1 MSLIYNCIALSTMIK
16 LGLTT
21 VVSTLTMVSVVA
33 AASAST
39 VTFGPATGFSTT
51 INEPQV
57 EGDIIYQVVS
67 GMGFITGSFG
77 NPPASLIT
85 AFPSPDDVIEF
96 FTISGVPFTFDSFDF
111 ASFANQQ
118 SDRINF
124 IGEFNSVDTQ
134 RLLNFSTS
142 NANFSTQ
149 NPNFSAP
156 IDKLRIEVVSGDRA
170 ALLLDNLVLTP
181 ITEPS
186 TIPEPSTIFGIA
198 LVGFGALSR
207 ILQRSRSD

>member
-1 MSLIYNCIALSTMIK
+1 MSLTHNCITLSTMIK

-21 VVSTLTMVSVVA
+21 IVSTLTMVSVGV

-39 VTFGPATGFSTT
+39 VTFGTT
-51 INEPQV
+51 NGSSPIDQPQI
-57 EGDIIYQVVS
+57 EGDITYQVVS
-67 GMGFITGSFG
+67 GMWFKYGLEG
-77 NPPASLIT
+77 NPPASLVT
-85 AFPSPDDVIEF
+85 FLPTPGNVLEF
-96 FTISGVPFTFDSFDF
+96 STISGVPFTFDSFDF

-118 SDRINF
+118 SDKVNF

-134 RLLNFSTS
+134 QLLNFSTS

-149 NPNFSAP
+149 NPGFSAP

-181 ITEPS
+181 IPKCDSLT
-186 TIPEPSTIFGIA
+186 
-198 LVGFGALSR
+198 R
-207 ILQRSRSD
+207 N

>member
-1 MSLIYNCIALSTMIK
+1 MSLTHNCITLSTMIK

-21 VVSTLTMVSVVA
+21 VVSTLTMVSVVVD
-33 AASAST
+33 ASAST
-39 VTFGPATGFSTT
+39 VTFGTTNGFPST
-51 INEPQV
+51 IIDQPQI

-67 GMGFITGSFG
+67 GMWFKSDPLG

-85 AFPSPDDVIEF
+85 AFPTPDDVIEF
-96 FTISGVPFTFDSFDF
+96 STISGVPFTFDSFDF

-118 SDRINF
+118 SDKVNF

-134 RLLNFSTS
+134 QLLNFSTS

-149 NPNFSAP
+149 NPDFSAP

-181 ITEPS
+181 I
-186 TIPEPSTIFGIA
+186 PEPSTIFGIA
-198 LVGFGALSR
+198 LLSLGALSR
-207 ILQRSRSD
+207 LVQCGRSD

>member
-1 MSLIYNCIALSTMIK
+1 MASIYQKFALVAV
-16 LGLTT
+16 GT
-21 VVSTLTMVSVVA
+21 VLSVGFQNNTKV

-39 VTFGPATGFSTT
+39 VTFGTPNELSTV
-51 INEPQV
+51 IDKPQI

-67 GMGFITGSFG
+67 GFWAKTGPLG
-77 NPPASLIT
+77 NPPAGLRT
-85 AFPSPDDVIEF
+85 AFPSPGDVIEF

-118 SDRINF
+118 SDKVNF

-134 RLLNFSTS
+134 QLLNFSTS

-149 NPNFSAP
+149 NPGFSAP

-170 ALLLDNLVLTP
+170 ALLLDNLVFTP
-181 ITEPS
+181 I
-186 TIPEPSTIFGIA
+186 
-198 LVGFGALSR
+198 
-207 ILQRSRSD
+207 LQCDSLTRN

>member
-1 MSLIYNCIALSTMIK
+1 MSLTHNCITLSTMIK

-21 VVSTLTMVSVVA
+21 VVSTLTMVSVVV

-39 VTFGPATGFSTT
+39 VTFGTT
-51 INEPQV
+51 NGSSPIDQPQI
-57 EGDIIYQVVS
+57 EGDITYQVVS
-67 GMGFITGSFG
+67 GMWFKSDPLG

-85 AFPSPDDVIEF
+85 AFPTPDDVIEF
-96 FTISGVPFTFDSFDF
+96 STISGVPFTFDSFDF

-118 SDRINF
+118 SDKVNF

-134 RLLNFSTS
+134 QLLNFSTS

-149 NPNFSAP
+149 NPGFSAP

-181 ITEPS
+181 IPKCDSLT
-186 TIPEPSTIFGIA
+186 
-198 LVGFGALSR
+198 R
-207 ILQRSRSD
+207 N